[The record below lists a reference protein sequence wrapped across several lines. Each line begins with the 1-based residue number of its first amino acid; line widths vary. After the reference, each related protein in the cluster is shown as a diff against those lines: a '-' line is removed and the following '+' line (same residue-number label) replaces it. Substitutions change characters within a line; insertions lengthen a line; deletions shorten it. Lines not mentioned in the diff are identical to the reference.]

1 MEENSVALKTTLDH
15 MSVDI
20 AEMKTDIRRLNDK
33 VDAVDQRLA
42 SKIDEVDERLCGKID
57 ALDIRLNGKIDEV
70 DKRLNSKIDALKD
83 VVAALALSMKKSFGE
98 LRAARWMDRVWWLLI
113 AAALLGVMAKG
124 FKWI

>member
-1 MEENSVALKTTLDH
+1 MEESSVALKTTLDH

-20 AEMKTDIRRLNDK
+20 AEMKVDIRRLNDK

-42 SKIDEVDERLCGKID
+42 SKIDEVDKRLC
-57 ALDIRLNGKIDEV
+57 GKIDEV
-70 DKRLNSKIDALKD
+70 DKRLNGKIDALKD
-83 VVAALALSMKKSFGE
+83 VVAALALSMERSFGE